1 MDNPRQTL
9 EVRITTPKEVVYQGE
24 VVSVSSTNVDGNFDV
39 LPMHANFITFV
50 QGKKII
56 VRPTSGE
63 PKEFLFDF
71 AIIYNKDSKLNIY
84 TEIQLPNLED
94 LAD

>member
-24 VVSVSSTNVDGNFDV
+24 AVSVSSTNVDGNFDV
-39 LPMHANFITFV
+39 LPMHANFITFI

-56 VRPTSGE
+56 VRPAEGE
-63 PKEFLFDF
+63 PKEFTFDF
-71 AIIYNKDSKLNIY
+71 AIVYNKDSKLNIY